1 MTRTRMTLLAAS
13 AASAAALIVAAGITP
28 ALADPL
34 PYGPDTCINGYVWR
48 EARTGD
54 TVCVTPAT
62 RSQVKQ
68 QNANPTANKEP
79 GGGAY
84 GPDTCMQGFVWRE
97 AFDGDTICVT
107 PDIRSATLADNAAA
121 ESRKAA
127 NSPQPTPTP
136 MTTSTTRPQAGGTVV
151 FEVTGSGEVF
161 SIDTDPAGSS
171 VPDHTKLPFKRTM
184 TIGSDVHLLQV
195 VAVGRDDPGPGCRIT
210 LNGTVVAEQPV
221 GGNAHCIF
229 SLPD

>member
-1 MTRTRMTLLAAS
+1 M
-13 AASAAALIVAAGITP
+13 
-28 ALADPL
+28 
-34 PYGPDTCINGYVWR
+34 
-48 EARTGD
+48 
-54 TVCVTPAT
+54 
-62 RSQVKQ
+62 
-68 QNANPTANKEP
+68 NKEP
-79 GGGAY
+79 GGGSY

-97 AFDGDTICVT
+97 AFDGDTICVM

-136 MTTSTTRPQAGGTVV
+136 TPMTTSITRPQAGGTVV

-171 VPDHTKLPFKRTM
+171 VPDHTKLPFTRTM

-195 VAVGRDDPGPGCRIT
+195 VAVGRDDPGSRLSNHPERHGRRRTTRRRQCALHLLATR
-210 LNGTVVAEQPV
+210 LEAKPAELFGVALPV
-221 GGNAHCIF
+221 LRDLH
-229 SLPD
+229 P